1 MTVAA
6 HVVVKLLHETS
17 DTSVLAAI
25 AAVRPDLH
33 TISGPLEYV
42 HKKLEFVMNKKVYA
56 HQSDACTIV
65 YREYA
70 VNHFYSHSKVNS

>member
-25 AAVRPDLH
+25 AAVQPDLH
-33 TISGPLEYV
+33 TISGPLQYV
-42 HKKLEFVMNKKVYA
+42 HKKLEFVMN
-56 HQSDACTIV
+56 
-65 YREYA
+65 
-70 VNHFYSHSKVNS
+70 